1 MTAPHPK
8 RSLLPAV
15 GAVVAALVLMTP
27 GTSAATDLVPS
38 VPGAQVAAG
47 NDVVGDVLPGPQ
59 GEAPAEV
66 PTQRVTADAPAP
78 ASSSDDDSAGHETAN
93 PKSSDHGGATVA
105 DLSAAGEQA
114 VTAGRTN
121 ATVEDDDSTT
131 ADATLLALG
140 GQEVIGTHAD
150 SEGPQESHF
159 GDPLAP
165 LCEGSEGQVCL
176 RLLYADAWATDDSG
190 TSRTRSQTGVADVC
204 LGGNDASQT
213 AKCSGPVDV
222 AVASSEGAAQRNQDT
237 GRTSASSRSSVA
249 DACVERDAET
259 GTCAVG
265 ASLLASKGRSNSGG
279 SQASAERDTHL
290 VALTLGNEERA
301 RYSDANAIALP
312 PECPPGTSLLC
323 VFLNQGET
331 YVKQSAAG
339 HAAEALHLDVLP
351 GILDLKLELGQSETF
366 VRNDGRTPGVKGEVK
381 GIEKSANPRRP
392 ATVFENIGGVLPNTG
407 GFWSG
412 LLSLALLALGA
423 GSLLLALSRRRAM
436 SIA

>member
-1 MTAPHPK
+1 M
-8 RSLLPAV
+8 PAI
-15 GAVVAALVLMTP
+15 GAIVAALVLMTP
-27 GTSAATDLVPS
+27 GMSAANESLP
-38 VPGAQVAAG
+38 VATGDPVGTVNEVAG
-47 NDVVGDVLPGPQ
+47 TVVPGPQ
-59 GEAPAEV
+59 GQPAAE
-66 PTQRVTADAPAP
+66 APAP
-78 ASSSDDDSAGHETAN
+78 AQRATADVPAPATSSDDDSAGHETAN
-93 PKSSDHGGATVA
+93 PKSPDHGGATVA
-105 DLSAAGEQA
+105 DLSAAGEQVA
-114 VTAGRTN
+114 TVGRTD

-140 GQEVIGTHAD
+140 GQEVLGTSAD
-150 SEGPQESHF
+150 SEGTEESHF

-176 RLLYADAWATDDSG
+176 RVLYADAWATDDG
-190 TSRTRSQTGVADVC
+190 ETSRTRSQTGVADVC
-204 LGGNDASQT
+204 LGGDDAGST

-222 AVASSEGAAQRNQDT
+222 SVASSEGAAQRNQDS

-249 DACVERDAET
+249 DACIERDAET
-259 GTCAVG
+259 GTCAAGV
-265 ASLLASKGRSNSGG
+265 SVLQSKGSSNSGG
-279 SQASAERDTHL
+279 SQASAERDSHL

-351 GILDLKLELGQSETF
+351 GILDIKLELGKSETW
-366 VRNDGRTPGVKGEVK
+366 VHNDGGRTPQVGGEVK
-381 GIEKSANPRRP
+381 GIEKFANPRRP
-392 ATVFENIGGVLPNTG
+392 AAVVENFGGVLPNTG

-412 LLSLALLALGA
+412 LLALALLTLGA
-423 GSLLLALSRRRAM
+423 GSLLLAFSRRRAM
-436 SIA
+436 GIA